1 MTKQS
6 AKREKTEIIKGQ
18 TERKQKKCRWVEN
31 IGTRDA
37 KNQDKKCFYVSFQIC
52 RSI

>member
-6 AKREKTEIIKGQ
+6 AKREKTEIIKEQ
-18 TERKQKKCRWVEN
+18 TEGKQKKCRWAEN
-31 IGTRDA
+31 IRTRDA
-37 KNQDKKCFYVSFQIC
+37 KNRDKKCFYVLSQMC